1 MHLFVESNPYLSFAN
16 IGKDTLKL
24 GLIGALTSR
33 RVLLL
38 SPDLVVLSSYRYA
51 YPADYTE
58 PEFEPYLEREALSML
73 FMGPCL
79 LYVTAGG
86 GVHYLPASA
95 ERVVNRLSLGALQP
109 DSFTEAFS
117 HSAMEALTASSSCRL
132 ASIPLETLANGALQL
147 LAATPDRIVLAFSDI
162 SLAFNS
168 MSTSVVSRPVIP
180 IEPLLVSLCTAASS
194 SDAGK
199 TALLGS
205 VLFVLK
211 RYCSDRAQTGGV
223 KPSSHIT
230 ATLLKTI
237 MRVVETAAVSSQSD
251 DPGRVALL
259 TGLQTI
265 FDSTQ
270 DSFPKYRWLPT
281 GAPLAALAS
290 ALSLTS
296 VDAVQTLSAAKTKQS
311 KQPKSGD
318 ASTGDRDFCAAL
330 LANHRPELVE
340 VICDPQSAGLSSPP
354 SVRSALALQA
364 ASFARELLA
373 LGAVEKARILADFA
387 GDDPLLLAVMLTECL
402 IYPTDGTEFAI
413 DINQVSTRKADF
425 SALLDLLTVDE
436 RGHEASPSDLT
447 RLLSSL
453 LRHVDTADKVE
464 EVELKR
470 DITALLVSITD
481 STGHVESSPTTYVY
495 GACELHKRR
504 QPLQQLLSGPLRSTA
519 PLKPSQS
526 SSAVLAPTDRKPLES
541 SALSEALAMD
551 SLEDLLFARFFPD
564 ALAAS
569 EGGGAF
575 NKPGGGVQQSVSKA
589 VDIKRPVTYV
599 ENIGLGKEWE
609 RIVGYWRFS
618 DAVTVESPNDL
629 FVSTGL
635 PAARLCFPDLSKVI
649 LFFQLAYTPT
659 LPYAC
664 LPQFGRSAL
673 ELFSLSDGA
682 VSVQPSSSP
691 CDPGEGEFRSSD
703 NIYTPYSSYSPFPC
717 CGCM

>member
-1 MHLFVESNPYLSFAN
+1 MPIIVKNIPCLSCTN
-16 IGKDTLKL
+16 IGKDALSL

-38 SPDLVVLSSYRYA
+38 SPDLVVLNSYRYG

-58 PEFEPYLEREALSML
+58 PEFEPYPEREALSIL

-86 GVHYLPASA
+86 GVHYLCASA
-95 ERVVNRLSLGALQP
+95 KSVSLGALQP
-109 DSFTEAFS
+109 GNFTEAFS
-117 HSAMEALTASSSCRL
+117 HLAMEALTASSSCKL
-132 ASIPLETLANGALQL
+132 ASIPLETLANGAPQL

-168 MSTSVVSRPVIP
+168 LSTSVVSRPVIP

-194 SDAGK
+194 SDSGK

-211 RYCSDRAQTGGV
+211 RYCSDRAQAGGA

-237 MRVVETAAVSSQSD
+237 VRVVESAAVSSLSD

-290 ALSLTS
+290 ALSLTD
-296 VDAVQTLSAAKTKQS
+296 VDAVQTLSDGKTKQP
-311 KQPKSGD
+311 KQPKSAD
-318 ASTGDRDFCAAL
+318 VSTGDRDFCAAL
-330 LANHRPELVE
+330 LAYHRPELVE
-340 VICDPQSAGLSSPP
+340 IICDPQSAGLSSLP
-354 SVRSALALQA
+354 SVRSALSLQA
-364 ASFARELLA
+364 VSFARQLLA
-373 LGAVEKARILADFA
+373 LGALEKSRILADFA
-387 GDDPLLLAVMLTECL
+387 GDDHLLLAVMLTECL
-402 IYPTDGTEFAI
+402 IYSADTSEFAI
-413 DINQVSTRKADF
+413 DTAQLSARKADF

-447 RLLSSL
+447 RLLNSL
-453 LRHVDTADKVE
+453 LKHVDTEGKGEGE
-464 EVELKR
+464 EPLKR
-470 DITALLVSITD
+470 DIAALLASITD

-495 GACELHKRR
+495 GACESYKRLR
-504 QPLQQLLSGPLRSTA
+504 PLQQLQSGPLRSTA
-519 PLKPSQS
+519 PLKPRQI
-526 SSAVLAPTDRKPLES
+526 SAVLAPTDLKPLES
-541 SALSEALAMD
+541 SALPEALAMD

-564 ALAAS
+564 AFAMS

-575 NKPGGGVQQSVSKA
+575 SKPGGGAQQSVSKA

-618 DAVTVESPNDL
+618 DAVTAESQSDL
-629 FVSTGL
+629 FVSTGI
-635 PAARLCFPDLSKVI
+635 PPARLCFPDLSKVI
-649 LFFQLAYTPT
+649 LLYLICLHSRLTPVH
-659 LPYAC
+659 LS
-664 LPQFGRSAL
+664 SAGPPW
-673 ELFSLSDGA
+673 SC
-682 VSVQPSSSP
+682 SP
-691 CDPGEGEFRSSD
+691 
-703 NIYTPYSSYSPFPC
+703 
-717 CGCM
+717 